1 MRNAALREYVRAA
14 ATDYGLAGGRSV
26 SGFVEWLE
34 GAGAPEEPS
43 LWRYA
48 AGERTYVAYAM
59 DPWVVAGELG
69 CGMTVEEVD
78 RALAQLQGDREAP
91 VTSEDIASLWSDE
104 MNDMV
109 CNDADL
115 IGYPVRIT
123 VGKKSAA
130 DDSAP
135 LTSQQRWNKCHAE
148 LCQAV
153 SPEECRQSF
162 DVIRFERFEVS
173 TSKLFI
179 QVPNKETYEYM
190 EHHLVDVMSR
200 IIPKY
205 FGANFMLQYHL
216 P

>member
-26 SGFVEWLE
+26 SGFVDWLE

-115 IGYPVRIT
+115 IGESLDRAIEAAGLT
-123 VGKKSAA
+123 FGGEAIASSAGLA
-130 DDSAP
+130 GALRSAGG
-135 LTSQQRWNKCHAE
+135 L
-148 LCQAV
+148 
-153 SPEECRQSF
+153 
-162 DVIRFERFEVS
+162 
-173 TSKLFI
+173 
-179 QVPNKETYEYM
+179 
-190 EHHLVDVMSR
+190 
-200 IIPKY
+200 
-205 FGANFMLQYHL
+205 L
-216 P
+216 PSDG